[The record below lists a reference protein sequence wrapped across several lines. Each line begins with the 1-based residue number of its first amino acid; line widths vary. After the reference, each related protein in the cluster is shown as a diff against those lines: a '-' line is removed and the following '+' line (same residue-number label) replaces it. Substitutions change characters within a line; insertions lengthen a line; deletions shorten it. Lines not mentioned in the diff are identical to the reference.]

1 MRPFS
6 GARQSSLLGRRAEI
20 AMVEQLLAGA
30 KTGQSGVLVVRGEAG
45 IGKTALLEHVRDTAT
60 RSGFR
65 TESVAG
71 IESETQFAFS
81 GLHQLCAPLL
91 DRAVALPDPQQTAL
105 GVAFGRHAGAAPD
118 RFLVG
123 LATLHLLAEVAED
136 GPLLCLVED
145 AQWLDQAS
153 AQILAFV
160 ARRLVAERIALVFA
174 LRDPTDRDVSPF
186 DGLPGFRLNGL
197 EQEHAQNL
205 LAAAVGTPLDDKVR
219 DLIIAEARGNP
230 LALLELPRSA
240 LPSRL
245 AGGFELPDMPS
256 VPRRIEDSFRQRSGN
271 LPAETQLLLLVAAA
285 DPTGDVALL
294 WQAASHL
301 GIVREMVAPAETAGL
316 VEIDSR
322 VRFRHPLVRSAVY
335 AAATLPEQRRAHRV
349 LAAVTDPQL
358 DPDRRAWHRAQAVLG
373 TDEEAAAELEA
384 TAGRARSRGGLA
396 AAAAFMEQAAMLT
409 PEPRRRAIRALDAA
423 HAKYD
428 AGAPESAVALLA
440 VAEAGPLN
448 ALQRARRD
456 LLRAQIAFHT
466 TRGGDAPGML
476 LDAAEALRPLN
487 AALARE
493 AYVQAMEASFHA
505 GHFVRGRGLME
516 VARAAKDAPPPPT
529 PPRPVDL
536 LLNGLATR
544 FTQGYD
550 ASVPTFQRAL
560 QSLRDQETRAGDD
573 NRRWLWLACHVA
585 AMLWDDET
593 IYVLA
598 SRAVRLARDSG
609 ALTTLPAGLNAL
621 ASMLVLTGELT
632 AAAALL
638 AEEDAITRA
647 TGAPPLPNG
656 RLVLAAWRGQQPE
669 TSKLYATMVEDATR
683 RGEGATVGLAQVSLA
698 YLHNGLG
705 NYDDALAAAM
715 PPCEQDELA
724 HSSVALPEL
733 IEAAVRAG
741 QPERATAALDRLT
754 SRAAASG
761 TQWALGMAARARALT
776 STEPDAEAHY
786 REAIERLSNCRMA
799 THLARAHLVYG
810 EWLRREGRRR
820 DAREQLRT
828 AHEMLSAMGA
838 EAFAERAARELRA
851 TGEKPR
857 KRTAQ
862 STDALTAQELHIAR
876 LVATGATNREVGAQ
890 LFLSPRTIEAHLRS
904 IFQKLDISSRRQIKD
919 IQLP

>member
-1 MRPFS
+1 
-6 GARQSSLLGRRAEI
+6 
-20 AMVEQLLAGA
+20 MVEQLLTRA

-45 IGKTALLEHVRDTAT
+45 IGKTALLEYVRDTAT
-60 RSGFR
+60 TSGFR
-65 TESVAG
+65 AESAAG

-91 DRAVALPDPQQTAL
+91 DRAGALPDPQQTAL

-123 LATLHLLAEVAED
+123 LATLHLLAEVAEE

-145 AQWLDQAS
+145 AQWLDEAS
-153 AQILAFV
+153 AQVLAFV
-160 ARRLVAERIALVFA
+160 ARRLVAERIVVVFA
-174 LRDPTDRDVSPF
+174 LRDPTDRDVRPF
-186 DGLPGFRLNGL
+186 TGLPDLRLDGLGETDAR
-197 EQEHAQNL
+197 AL
-205 LAAAVGTPLDDKVR
+205 LAAAVRTPLDDMVR
-219 DLIIAEARGNP
+219 DRIVAEARGNP
-230 LALLELPRSA
+230 LALLELPQSA
-240 LPSRL
+240 LLSQL
-245 AGGFELPDMPS
+245 AGGFELPDVPT
-256 VPRRIEDSFRQRSGN
+256 VPRRVEDSFRRRSGD

-294 WQAASHL
+294 WQAAAHL
-301 GIVREMVAPAETAGL
+301 GIAREAVAAAETAGL

-373 TDEEAAAELEA
+373 TDEEAAVELVA

-409 PEPRRRAIRALDAA
+409 PEPTRRATRALEAA
-423 HAKYD
+423 HAKHD
-428 AGAPESAVALLA
+428 AGAPESAMALLA
-440 VAEAGPLN
+440 VAEAGPLD
-448 ALQRARRD
+448 ALQRARLE
-456 LLRAQIAFHT
+456 LLRAQIGFHT
-466 TRGGDAPGML
+466 TRGSDAPGML
-476 LDAAEALRPLN
+476 LDAAETLGPLN
-487 AALARE
+487 ASLARE
-493 AYVQAMEASFHA
+493 AYVQAIEASFHA
-505 GHFVRGRGLME
+505 GRLVRGRGLIE
-516 VARAAKDAPPPPT
+516 AAEAAQHAPPPPT

-550 ASVPTFQRAL
+550 ASVPAL
-560 QSLRDQETRAGDD
+560 QLALDTLRNHDTRADD
-573 NRRWLWLACHVA
+573 DRRWLWLACHAA

-598 SRAVRLARDSG
+598 GRAVSLAREAG

-621 ASMLVLTGELT
+621 SSVLVLTGRLT
-632 AAAALL
+632 AAAELL

-647 TGAPPLPNG
+647 TGAPPLPHA
-656 RLVLAAWRGQQPE
+656 RLTLAAWRGQQPE
-669 TSKLYATMVEDATR
+669 TLALYATVVEDATR
-683 RGEGATVGLAQVSLA
+683 RGEGATVGLAQVTLA

-705 NYDDALAAAM
+705 NYDAALAAAT
-715 PPCEQDELA
+715 PPCEHDELA

-733 IEAAVRAG
+733 VEAAVRAG
-741 QPERATAALDRLT
+741 QSERASAAADHLT
-754 SRAAASG
+754 SRASASG
-761 TQWALGMAARARALT
+761 TQWALGMAARSRALT
-776 STEPDAEAHY
+776 STGPVAEEHY
-786 REAIERLSNCRMA
+786 REAIERLGSCRMA
-799 THLARAHLVYG
+799 AHLARAHLVYG
-810 EWLRREGRRR
+810 EWLRREGRRQ

-828 AHEMLSAMGA
+828 AHMLLSDMGA
-838 EAFAERAARELRA
+838 DGFAERAARELRA
-851 TGEKPR
+851 TGENPR

-862 STDALTAQELHIAR
+862 PTDALTAQELHIAR

-904 IFQKLDISSRRQIKD
+904 IFNKLDITSRRQIKD
-919 IQLP
+919 FQLP